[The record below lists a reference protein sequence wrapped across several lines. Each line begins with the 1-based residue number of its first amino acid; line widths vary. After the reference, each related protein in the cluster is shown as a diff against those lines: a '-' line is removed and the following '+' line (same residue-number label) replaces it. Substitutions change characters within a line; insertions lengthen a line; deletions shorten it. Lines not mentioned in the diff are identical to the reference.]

1 MSLIDL
7 FRQLS
12 ILVSLPAVI
21 LAGVAAAV
29 IVIARDWRMALFAYA
44 LLSVM
49 LALLLAQVVPPE
61 WALLQA
67 IVGGLN
73 AIMFYLSAGQLRG
86 VQRGLPW
93 AARWPQMASLSSF
106 RLLTVLLAGVAFLV
120 GRDNFHL
127 PLLSSLWRDAFLWL
141 MLMGGLGLA
150 LHEEPLHAGLAL
162 LTILGGALLL
172 LYTLTQQ
179 RMLVG
184 LMEGWQLLL
193 GLAIA
198 YLALARGLPGDR
210 STLWEV

>member
-7 FRQLS
+7 LRQLS
-12 ILVSLPAVI
+12 VLVSLPAVI
-21 LAGVAAAV
+21 LAGLAAAV
-29 IVIARDWRMALFAYA
+29 IVIARDWRAALFAYG

-73 AIMFYLSAGQLRG
+73 AIMLYLSARQLSG
-86 VQRGLPW
+86 AQRNLSW
-93 AARWPQMASLSSF
+93 AARWPQMASLSGF
-106 RLLTVLLAGVAFLV
+106 RLLTVLLAGVAFMV
-120 GRDNFHL
+120 GRDNIHL
-127 PLLSSLWRDAFLWL
+127 PLLSPLWRDAFLWL
-141 MLMGGLGLA
+141 MLTGALGLA

-162 LTILGGALLL
+162 LTILGGFLLL

-198 YLALARGLPGDR
+198 YLTLARGLGGPA
-210 STLWEV
+210 WQV